1 MEKETFDYSM
11 VPNNFSLCNII
22 THQGI
27 VENISGSQV
36 SVRIIQTSA
45 CSTCSAKGHC
55 SSADSK
61 EKVIEITDTS
71 SVWKVGDEV
80 TIIGAT
86 SMGMQAVFLAFVIPL
101 FLLILG
107 LFVFKTVLHSEL
119 YGALAALAV
128 LVPYYYIIWLNRT
141 RLKQKFSFTIKPIN
155 N

>member
-1 MEKETFDYSM
+1 MANM
-11 VPNNFSLCNII
+11 I

-45 CSTCSAKGHC
+45 CSACSVKGHC
-55 SSADSK
+55 MSAESK
-61 EKVIEITDTS
+61 EKVIDVTVPAS
-71 SVWKVGDEV
+71 SSYQVGDSV

-86 SMGMQAVFLAFVIPL
+86 SMGMQAVLFAFVLPFFVLIFAL
-101 FLLILG
+101 FLFMAL
-107 LFVFKTVLHSEL
+107 TQNEL
-119 YGALAALAV
+119 SAALAALAV
-128 LVPYYYIIWLNRT
+128 LIPYYYILWLNRS

>member
-1 MEKETFDYSM
+1 MT
-11 VPNNFSLCNII
+11 NII

-45 CSTCSAKGHC
+45 CSTCSVKGHC

-61 EKVIEITDTS
+61 EKVIEIT
-71 SVWKVGDEV
+71 
-80 TIIGAT
+80 
-86 SMGMQAVFLAFVIPL
+86 VFLAFVIPL

>member
-1 MEKETFDYSM
+1 MT
-11 VPNNFSLCNII
+11 NII

-45 CSTCSAKGHC
+45 CSTCSVKGHC

-119 YGALAALAV
+119 YGAL

>member
-1 MEKETFDYSM
+1 MT
-11 VPNNFSLCNII
+11 NII

-36 SVRIIQTSA
+36 FVRIIQTSA
-45 CSTCSAKGHC
+45 FSTCSVKGHC

-61 EKVIEITDTS
+61 EKVIEVTDTS
-71 SVWKVGDEV
+71 SAWKIGDEV

-86 SMGMQAVFLAFVIPL
+86 SMGMRAVLLAFLIPL
-101 FLLILG
+101 FLLIFG
-107 LFVFKTVLHSEL
+107 LFIFKTVLHSEL
-119 YGALAALAV
+119 YGAFAALAV
-128 LVPYYYIIWLNRT
+128 LIPYYYIIWLNRT

>member
-1 MEKETFDYSM
+1 MT
-11 VPNNFSLCNII
+11 NII

-45 CSTCSAKGHC
+45 CSTCSVKGHC

-107 LFVFKTVLHSEL
+107 LFVFKTVLHNEL
-119 YGALAALAV
+119 YGALAALSV

>member
-1 MEKETFDYSM
+1 MT
-11 VPNNFSLCNII
+11 NII

-36 SVRIIQTSA
+36 FVRIVQASA
-45 CSTCSAKGHC
+45 CSTCSVKGHC
-55 SSADSK
+55 STAESK

-71 SVWKVGDEV
+71 SVWRVGDQV

-86 SMGMQAVFLAFVIPL
+86 SMGMQAVLLAFVIPL
-101 FLLILG
+101 FLLILS
-107 LFVFKTVLHSEL
+107 LFIFKSVFCSEL
-119 YGALAALAV
+119 YGAFAALAV
-128 LVPYYYIIWLNRT
+128 LVPYYVIIWLNRT

>member
-1 MEKETFDYSM
+1 MT
-11 VPNNFSLCNII
+11 NII

-36 SVRIIQTSA
+36 SVRIIKTSS
-45 CSTCSAKGHC
+45 CSTCSVKGHC

>member
-1 MEKETFDYSM
+1 MT
-11 VPNNFSLCNII
+11 NII

-36 SVRIIQTSA
+36 FVRIIQTSA
-45 CSTCSAKGHC
+45 CSTCSVKGHC

-61 EKVIEITDTS
+61 EKVIEVTDTS
-71 SVWKVGDEV
+71 SAWKIGDEV

-86 SMGMQAVFLAFVIPL
+86 SMGMQAV
-101 FLLILG
+101 LLIFG
-107 LFVFKTVLHSEL
+107 LFIFKTVLHSEL
-119 YGALAALAV
+119 YGAFAALAV
-128 LVPYYYIIWLNRT
+128 LIPYYYIIWLNRT

>member
-1 MEKETFDYSM
+1 MT
-11 VPNNFSLCNII
+11 NII
-22 THQGI
+22 THLGI

-45 CSTCSAKGHC
+45 CSTCSVKGHC

-119 YGALAALAV
+119 YGALAALAE
-128 LVPYYYIIWLNRT
+128 LVPYYYIIWLNIN
-141 RLKQKFSFTIKPIN
+141 RLKKQISFTIKPIYN
-155 N
+155 